1 MSMALT
7 LADAESVIRGAQ
19 AHAAKLGIRVSI
31 AVVDAGGNLVSLERM
46 DGASPMTP
54 AVAEGKALGAAMFQR
69 DGGWLLS
76 VANDRPAFY
85 GAVSGMARRTLV
97 PGLGSLPIVKAGE
110 ALGAVGV
117 SGGKSEQ
124 DLECAEAGIG
134 SLE

>member
-1 MSMALT
+1 MSLS
-7 LADAESVIRGAQ
+7 LANAESVIRDAQ

-31 AVVDAGGNLVSLERM
+31 AVVDAGGNLVALQRM

-85 GAVSGMARRTLV
+85 NAVSGMARRQMV
-97 PGLGSLPIVKAGE
+97 PGLGSLPIKIDGVVA
-110 ALGAVGV
+110 GAVGV
-117 SGGKSEQ
+117 SGGAPEQ
-124 DLECAEAGIG
+124 DLECAEAGVS
-134 SLE
+134 SLK

>member
-1 MSMALT
+1 MSLS
-7 LADAESVIRGAQ
+7 LANAESVIRDAQ

-31 AVVDAGGNLVSLERM
+31 AVVDAGGNLVALHRM

-85 GAVSGMARRTLV
+85 NAVSGMSRRQMV
-97 PGLGSLPIVKAGE
+97 PGLGSLPIKVAG
-110 ALGAVGV
+110 AAAGAVGV
-117 SGGKSEQ
+117 SGGAPEQ
-124 DLECAEAGIG
+124 DLECAEAGVS
-134 SLE
+134 SLK

>member
-1 MSMALT
+1 MSLS
-7 LADAESVIRGAQ
+7 LATAESVIRDAQ

-31 AVVDAGGNLVSLERM
+31 AVVDAGGNLVALQRM

-85 GAVSGMARRTLV
+85 SAVSGMARRQMV
-97 PGLGSLPIVKAGE
+97 PGLGSLPIKIDGTA
-110 ALGAVGV
+110 AGAVGV
-117 SGGKSEQ
+117 SGGAPEQ
-124 DLECAEAGIG
+124 DLECAEAGVS
-134 SLE
+134 SLK